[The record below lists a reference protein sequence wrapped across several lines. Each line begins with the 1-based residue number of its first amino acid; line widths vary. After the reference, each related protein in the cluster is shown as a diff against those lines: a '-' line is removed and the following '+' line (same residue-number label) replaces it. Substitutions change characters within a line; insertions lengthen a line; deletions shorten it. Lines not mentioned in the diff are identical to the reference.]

1 MAGSGKGDDSCD
13 TFDTKE
19 ILCVFRQNDRNP
31 FAQHSGGEL
40 AVEIV
45 LPGDIANHAEVEC
58 LVEAFQREWKHVQ
71 PAQARQDSRM
81 GGNCTLP
88 AVHPLCKIPAMEE
101 IMFEVRE
108 DEADGGFVATALGHA
123 IATQGDSV
131 EELREMVRDAVRCHF
146 GDGSPG
152 PMPKII
158 RLHFVRDEALAV

>member
-1 MAGSGKGDDSCD
+1 
-13 TFDTKE
+13 
-19 ILCVFRQNDRNP
+19 
-31 FAQHSGGEL
+31 
-40 AVEIV
+40 
-45 LPGDIANHAEVEC
+45 
-58 LVEAFQREWKHVQ
+58 
-71 PAQARQDSRM
+71 
-81 GGNCTLP
+81 
-88 AVHPLCKIPAMEE
+88 MEE